1 MLDLVQQLQTN
12 GTPIDAVGF
21 QCHFIVGEVPTSF
34 QSVLEQFTALGIEV
48 QFPPLKLLIP
58 DEPATECLAGR
69 DHGT

>member
-48 QFPPLKLLIP
+48 QCLLSNYLFP
-58 DEPATECLAGR
+58 TN
-69 DHGT
+69 